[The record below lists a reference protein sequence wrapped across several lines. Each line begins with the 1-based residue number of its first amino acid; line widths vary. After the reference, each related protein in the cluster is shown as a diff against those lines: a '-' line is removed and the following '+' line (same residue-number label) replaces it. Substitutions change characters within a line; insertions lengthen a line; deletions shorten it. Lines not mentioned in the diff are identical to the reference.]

1 VILETYNPRRE
12 IVERSTRMTA
22 SIAVTLHELS
32 VSGLLVKNSR
42 IPARIDDFSQTG
54 MRVFSPIRLMTFT
67 SVLCDI
73 NCDRDDLAAQTIA
86 QVRWVERHNSGH
98 YRIGL
103 QYLI

>member
-1 VILETYNPRRE
+1 M
-12 IVERSTRMTA
+12 VERSARMPS

-42 IPARIDDFSQTG
+42 IPARVEDFSQTG
-54 MRVFSPIRLMTFT
+54 MRVFCPIRLMTFT

-73 NCDRDDLAAQTIA
+73 NCDSDDLGAQTIA
-86 QVRWVERHNSGH
+86 QVRWVERHTSGH

-103 QYLI
+103 QYLL